1 MKNKLFEYILQEAN
15 KDRFLSKLYEL
26 YNDIEESYDEDLAIQ
41 FYFVLGQNNIDPY
54 NYYESLLAFV
64 NSNVADKHKFNWQ
77 QKDQRE
83 LFKSII
89 EAFMYYLENGTKSQN
104 KKLAKLDARKVFYN
118 SGLNVV
124 ESGEDCSNAD
134 FIILN
139 ELEDKNFLY
148 VGVLTHEAAVFCD
161 SFNCGGVGAK
171 WCIGTKNNLEYF
183 AEYCRNGS
191 LFVMAFNKS
200 SKADY
205 KKLMF
210 DFRPCVEPTI
220 WDQEDNSNN
229 EQQLESLPL
238 KKGAIVAKTFI
249 DNIAKYKTIYS
260 PQIKKNGLEAYL
272 NPIRFSEYKGIYYD
286 DLVNNK
292 YPKASLRSYYN
303 SGNLFA
309 IDFENEYIENIF
321 DSKDNS
327 IDEILT
333 ILLNKIGLK
342 PKRTGLKIIFINLK
356 TPQIRYD
363 SDIYR
368 NGSLI
373 LEHSNIDKFIWDKQ
387 HEGAS
392 LRITCFDSFIN
403 TVVLAKNSQLD
414 RIYYADLVDD
424 DVIGNTIFED

>member
-1 MKNKLFEYILQEAN
+1 M
-15 KDRFLSKLYEL
+15 
-26 YNDIEESYDEDLAIQ
+26 YNDIEESYDEDLAIE
-41 FYFVLGQNNIDPY
+41 FYFVLEQNNIDPY
-54 NYYESLLAFV
+54 NYYEPLLAFV
-64 NSNVADKHKFNWQ
+64 NANVADKYKFNWQ

-124 ESGEDCSNAD
+124 ESGEDCSSAD

-139 ELEDKNFLY
+139 ELEDGNFLY
-148 VGVLTHEAAVFCD
+148 VGVLSHEAAVFCD
-161 SFNCGGVGAK
+161 SFNCGGIGAK
-171 WCIGTKNNLEYF
+171 WCIGMKNNPEYF

-205 KKLMF
+205 KKFMF

-229 EQQLESLPL
+229 EQQFESLSL
-238 KKGAIVAKTFI
+238 KKGASVAKAFI

-272 NPIRFSEYKGIYYD
+272 NPIRLSEYRGIYYD
-286 DLVNNK
+286 DLVNDK
-292 YPKASLRSYYN
+292 YLKASLRSYYN

-309 IDFENEYIENIF
+309 IDFENKY
-321 DSKDNS
+321 
-327 IDEILT
+327 
-333 ILLNKIGLK
+333 
-342 PKRTGLKIIFINLK
+342 
-356 TPQIRYD
+356 
-363 SDIYR
+363 
-368 NGSLI
+368 
-373 LEHSNIDKFIWDKQ
+373 
-387 HEGAS
+387 
-392 LRITCFDSFIN
+392 
-403 TVVLAKNSQLD
+403 
-414 RIYYADLVDD
+414 
-424 DVIGNTIFED
+424 